1 MNRRQWIAQAGAAA
15 CASLAPVHANPTNPA
30 AVVGKKG
37 WAGGDEGRI
46 KRFGA
51 HWYYTWWA
59 GGRNGSGAQ
68 FVPMIKGGKD
78 LANENAF
85 NAIRKLDG
93 ITHLLGY
100 NEPERRDQGDIPL
113 DVAVKNW
120 PRLVKLAEDK
130 NLLLGSPAPSSDD
143 GGMKYF
149 HAFMDQ
155 AKSKKL
161 RIDFVAVHWYR
172 GRDASAFGSFI
183 DDLAKRYRVP
193 VWVTEFNG
201 WSGTERDNF
210 QFLRGA
216 LRYLE
221 RSRHV
226 ERYAYFEPGRGKPHS
241 LFKEDGELSRMGEAY
256 RDAGT

>member
-1 MNRRQWIAQAGAAA
+1 MNRRQWIATAGAAA
-15 CASLAPVHANPTNPA
+15 LGSAAGVHAAPA
-30 AVVGKKG
+30 ASIGKKG
-37 WAGGDEGRI
+37 WAGGDESLI
-46 KRFGA
+46 KQFGA

-59 GGRNGSGAQ
+59 GGRNGSAAE
-68 FVPMIKGGKD
+68 FVPMIKGGND

-85 NAIRKLDG
+85 NAVRRMDR

-100 NEPERRDQGDIPL
+100 NEPERPDQGNIPL
-113 DVAVKNW
+113 DVAIANW
-120 PRLVKLAEDK
+120 PRLETLAEEK
-130 NLLLGSPAPSSDD
+130 NLRLGSPAPSSDD

-161 RIDFVAVHWYR
+161 RIDFIAVHWYR
-172 GRDASAFGSFI
+172 SRDASAFGSFI
-183 DDLAKRYRVP
+183 DDLGKRYRMP

-201 WSGTERDNF
+201 WSGPERENLA
-210 QFLRGA
+210 FLRGA

-241 LFKEDGELSRMGEAY
+241 LLDKDGGLTRMGEAY
-256 RDAGT
+256 RDAGR